1 MASINT
7 SLRAD
12 TSLKGI
18 VKLTLPISVAKL
30 IPELNYLFNA
40 IFLGHV
46 GTLELALVGVTGV
59 YYLIFA
65 AIGYGL
71 NNAILSIMSRRA
83 GEDNRSALGST
94 FSHGLLLA
102 IIMATVI
109 VAFTSLGISRVF
121 GLTGID
127 ATSAAMASKFLQIR
141 IWGIF
146 FLFILQLQN
155 AFLISLQ
162 QSKHIILA
170 SIMAAGSNVGLDY
183 LLIFGKFG
191 FPQLGFYGAAYASV
205 LSELIGVVS
214 MFGVIFMLKIPKRF
228 SISFDWTFKTKT
240 LKLVLVT
247 GLPLMLQYAVST
259 FAWWVFFILVSRN
272 YSVAEQ
278 ALTQAMR
285 NLFGLSGV
293 FSWSF
298 GSACNSI
305 VSNLL
310 GQGDRTAIF
319 PTLRKLLFISALG
332 MTSFVI
338 VLNIW
343 PLAFLNLYGQ
353 DVSFYIYGLST
364 LRIVSI
370 AMIIL
375 TFGVVFLNSVV
386 ATGRTDIVLYIELVS
401 ILLYSI
407 YTWYVIELY
416 KLSLNFAW
424 MSEWVYWIS
433 ILILSIYYLKYWLR
447 NAQKDALSIN

>member
-7 SLRAD
+7 SLKAD

-18 VKLTLPISVAKL
+18 VILTLPISVAKL

-40 IFLGHV
+40 VFLGHL
-46 GTLELALVGVTGV
+46 GALELALAGVTGV

-71 NNAILSIMSRRA
+71 NNALLAIMSRRA

-94 FSHGLLLA
+94 FLHGLLLA
-102 IIMATVI
+102 MIMAMVI
-109 VAFTSLGISRVF
+109 VAFTSLGIRRVF

-127 ATSAAMASKFLQIR
+127 AMSAAMATKFLQIR

-170 SIMAAGSNVGLDY
+170 SIMAAGSNIGLDY

-205 LSELIGVVS
+205 LSELIGAVS
-214 MFGVIFMLKIPKRF
+214 MFGVIYMLKIPKRF
-228 SISFDWTFKTKT
+228 SISFDWTFKIKT
-240 LKLVLVT
+240 LKLVFVT

-272 YSVAEQ
+272 YTVAEQ
-278 ALTQAMR
+278 AVTQAMR

-298 GSACNSI
+298 GSACNSL

-310 GQGDRTAIF
+310 GQGDRAAIF
-319 PTLRKLLFISALG
+319 PTLRKLLIISALG
-332 MTSFVI
+332 MTSIVL

-343 PLAFLNLYGQ
+343 PTAFLNLYGQ
-353 DVSFYIYGLST
+353 DVSFYISGLST
-364 LRIVSI
+364 LRIVSL

-386 ATGRTDIVLYIELVS
+386 ATGRTDIVLYIELTG
-401 ILLYSI
+401 ILLYSVYI
-407 YTWYVIELY
+407 WYVIEVY
-416 KLSLNFAW
+416 KLSLDVAW
-424 MSEWVYWIS
+424 MSEWVYWCS
-433 ILILSIYYLKYWLR
+433 ILVLSIYYLKYWMR
-447 NAQKDALSIN
+447 NVQKDALSID